1 MAGQPLR
8 ILTILARYGTEQ
20 YRDAVDQIG
29 EWFDKFLPGAIRTV
43 IIVDTALPP
52 ITTVAK
58 RGFTLLGADNTSREF
73 SAFDRGMAFARAD
86 LWNFDVIHFATSA
99 FNTLYVGY
107 LERFDAEL
115 IREMMEKP
123 ASVGHIDCYNEP
135 VEIFGCQTQHWI
147 RSCFFFMPPAE
158 AKALGSFVS
167 VDAAERF
174 FSGDPAAPFRADAPL
189 SARYQRYIFD
199 WLTGGDIG
207 QNTTWHSAFGLTAD
221 SLPAFEQKALSIM
234 NEQLLGVR
242 LRAQGC
248 SLIDVTWLATMMG
261 SGRLSAKWW
270 KTQWHEQLAGRDR
283 DRILVAAPALA
294 SPRR

>member
-1 MAGQPLR
+1 M
-8 ILTILARYGTEQ
+8 I
-20 YRDAVDQIG
+20 
-29 EWFDKFLPGAIRTV
+29 
-43 IIVDTALPP
+43 
-52 ITTVAK
+52 
-58 RGFTLLGADNTSREF
+58 
-73 SAFDRGMAFARAD
+73 
-86 LWNFDVIHFATSA
+86 
-99 FNTLYVGY
+99 
-107 LERFDAEL
+107 ER
-115 IREMMEKP
+115 P
-123 ASVGHIDCYNEP
+123 VCVGHIDCYNEP

-174 FSGDPAAPFRADAPL
+174 FSGDPAAPFRDDAPL
-189 SARYQRYIFD
+189 SGRYKQYILD

-221 SLPAFEQKALSIM
+221 RLPAFQQKALSIM
-234 NEQLLGVR
+234 NEQLLGAR

-261 SGRLSAKWW
+261 SGRLPAKWW
-270 KTQWHEQLAGRDR
+270 KAQWREQLAGRDR

-294 SPRR
+294 SPRL